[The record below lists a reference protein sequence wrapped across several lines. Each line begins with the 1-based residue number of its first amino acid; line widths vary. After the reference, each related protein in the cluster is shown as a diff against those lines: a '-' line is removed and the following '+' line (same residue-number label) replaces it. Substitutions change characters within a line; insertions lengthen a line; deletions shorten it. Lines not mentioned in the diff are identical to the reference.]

1 VVRSFQ
7 RLKQIFGLVV
17 MRKSKFDRRHL
28 ERFPRR
34 WLHGQ
39 TQTQEVIDDLL
50 ERASRSPY
58 FSIEQPGDVIIE
70 GQSSSH
76 IMMLN
81 LTHHDVND

>member
-1 VVRSFQ
+1 
-7 RLKQIFGLVV
+7 
-17 MRKSKFDRRHL
+17 
-28 ERFPRR
+28 
-34 WLHGQ
+34 
-39 TQTQEVIDDLL
+39 VIDDLL